1 MLPPLVASSRHAY
14 VGQSGAGK
22 SHAAKLAVMAYLK
35 TPGARVVVVDPLDE
49 WSKLG
54 KHNAHVTLGPC
65 THRATA
71 GEVFDDPSRWLD
83 GDSVALA
90 VVVSGDE
97 DEASRQVAEL
107 CDLVLSTGDML
118 MVLEECGAFTGPDV
132 SDQCAKKAL
141 AKLATRGRHFG
152 VPSLYCAQRLV
163 QVPPSARAQ
172 LDAAA
177 VFRQV
182 HPADLAALD
191 EFAAATGALV
201 GGKRI
206 SGRELREVVQ
216 QLPDRECAEW
226 TARGNNKGQ
235 AK

>member
-1 MLPPLVASSRHAY
+1 MLPAITDSSRHAY

-22 SHAAKLAVMAYLK
+22 SHAAKLAVAAYLK
-35 TPGARVVVVDPLDE
+35 TGGRVVVVDPLDE

-54 KHNAHVTLGPC
+54 AKSQRVTLGPC
-65 THRATA
+65 THRAAA
-71 GEVFDDPSRWLD
+71 GDVFDDPSRWLD
-83 GDSVALA
+83 GERVALA
-90 VVVSGDE
+90 VVVSSDE

-107 CDLVLSTGDML
+107 VDLTLSTGDVL
-118 MVLEECGAFTGPDV
+118 VVLEECGAFTGPDV
-132 SDQCAKKAL
+132 SDVAARKAL

-182 HPADLAALD
+182 HPADLAALE
-191 EFAAATGALV
+191 EFASATGALV
-201 GGKRI
+201 KGKRI
-206 SGRELREVVQ
+206 SGRELRACVQ
-216 QLPDRECAEW
+216 SLPDRVCAEW
-226 TARGNNKGQ
+226 TARET
-235 AK
+235 